1 MVSKEEKAITRML
14 RPGDR
19 TAGFTLLEIVIVLV
33 LMGAAALLIAPN
45 FIAGLGSIRLET
57 ATRDLITNMKWARSA
72 AVSEQNVRRV
82 ILTAP
87 DTPDAP
93 FSYLLTDEF
102 ERPLRR
108 VELPEGVSFA
118 DPEQLPMLISFY
130 SNGRSSG
137 GTITLVN
144 ERGRKL
150 QIEVSPITGFG
161 HLIKTQPAG
170 TS

>member
-1 MVSKEEKAITRML
+1 ML
-14 RPGDR
+14 RPGNG
-19 TAGFTLLEIVIVLV
+19 TAGFSLLEIVIVLV
-33 LMGAAALLIAPN
+33 LMGVAALVIAPN
-45 FIAGLGSIRLET
+45 FVAGLGSIRLET
-57 ATRDLITNMKWARSA
+57 ATRDLITNMKWARST

-87 DTPDAP
+87 ETPDAP
-93 FSYLLTDEF
+93 FSYVLTDEF

-108 VELPEGVSFA
+108 VELPDGIAFG

-137 GTITLVN
+137 GVITLVN
-144 ERGRKL
+144 DRGRKL

-161 HLIKTQPAG
+161 RLIKAVAEG